1 MKLTLFRA
9 FGLAL
14 SATAATAIFACGG
27 SGSNKVI
34 QGNVSG
40 PIATLSAIHFKNDN
54 GIAGVQVCALGE
66 CDITDDNGDFA
77 FSVKE
82 VPGDTLFSFSGGG
95 FSGDVVVG
103 LPSGAALV
111 SVQFMLTQNGLE
123 WALTESEESE
133 EPEMEEPEME
143 EPEMEEPEMEEPE
156 MEEPEME
163 EPEMEEPEMEE
174 PEVEAPAEEP
184 TLSPEPTVE
193 AEEPT
198 AVPTEVPV
206 AEPEPTAAPAETATP
221 VPAPEPTATTVPAPE
236 VPDVEIPDDLTC
248 DQCLAGCESQGQPP
262 AVCLQ
267 VCTDGFPGLIP
278 PGVCP

>member
-9 FGLAL
+9 LGLAVG
-14 SATAATAIFACGG
+14 ATAATAIFACGG

-40 PIATLSAIHFKNDN
+40 LITTLSAIHFKNDN
-54 GIAGVQVCALGE
+54 GIPGVQVCALGE

-95 FSGDVVVG
+95 FSGDLVVG

-111 SVQFMLTQNGLE
+111 SVQFMLTETGLE
-123 WALTESEESE
+123 WALTESEDSE
-133 EPEMEEPEME
+133 EPDT
-143 EPEMEEPEMEEPE
+143 
-156 MEEPEME
+156 
-163 EPEMEEPEMEE
+163 
-174 PEVEAPAEEP
+174 EEP
-184 TLSPEPTVE
+184 TDEPTVGE
-193 AEEPT
+193 EEPT

-206 AEPEPTAAPAETATP
+206 IDEPEPTVVAEPEPTAAPEATATP
-221 VPAPEPTATTVPAPE
+221 VPAPEPTATPVPAPE
-236 VPDVEIPDDLTC
+236 TPDVEIPDDLTC
-248 DQCLAGCESQGQPP
+248 DQCLAGCEAQGQPP
-262 AVCLQ
+262 AVCQQ
-267 VCTDGFPGLIP
+267 VCTEGFPGLIP

>member
-14 SATAATAIFACGG
+14 GATAATAIFACGG

-143 EPEMEEPEMEEPE
+143 
-156 MEEPEME
+156 
-163 EPEMEEPEMEE
+163 
-174 PEVEAPAEEP
+174 APAEEP